1 MDANQILLW
10 NNSWWGMKLTYENDE
25 IISSPTDGKMESF
38 TALMHSV
45 FVRTSSWFCCLPY
58 NNHDVNFPNAALLAY
73 LEQKDVKL
81 SYSTK
86 EQRKATE
93 IAIRALWR
101 VCGTNPQYIA
111 YHPRKKRIN
120 QRVVDAVEKIV
131 LHMAQSDPTKE
142 YRTIPPLKIENLSVD
157 TLLNFL
163 NEEGYSRPCKSKG
176 LSNKN

>member
-10 NNSWWGMKLTYENDE
+10 NNSWWGMKLTYQDDE
-25 IISSPTDGKMESF
+25 ILSSPTDGKMESF

-73 LEQKDVKL
+73 LEQKDVKQCF
-81 SYSTK
+81 STQ

-101 VCGTNPQYIA
+101 ACGTNPKYIE

-120 QRVVDAVEKIV
+120 QRVIDAVEKIV
-131 LHMAQSDPTKE
+131 LHMAHLP
-142 YRTIPPLKIENLSVD
+142 IPSPKIDEPYSADIV
-157 TLLNFL
+157 LNYL
-163 NEEGYSRPCKSKG
+163 NDEGYSRSAIKVKDLVIKTEG
-176 LSNKN
+176 LF